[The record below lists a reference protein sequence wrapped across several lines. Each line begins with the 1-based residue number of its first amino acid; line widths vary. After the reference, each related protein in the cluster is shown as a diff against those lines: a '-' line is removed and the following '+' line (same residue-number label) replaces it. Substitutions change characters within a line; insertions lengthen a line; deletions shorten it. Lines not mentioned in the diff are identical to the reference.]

1 MAQPRLARAVHVR
14 SDAGACLPLQHYS
27 LLSLPTEGSI
37 VAIMSNGKPKVEIPA
52 WQRAAQPK
60 PAPADDPVYSQ
71 PQNAESQATESDNV
85 EVKEV
90 AVESEGQTANAANEA
105 DVTPVATATQQEDSA
120 KNQHVFQSEDFDTF
134 KQRQQ
139 PPAQPQTQQEQ
150 RPAPPPIITYPE
162 FLVEAHKPPPLITPT
177 RVLNTLY
184 AAGGLATIL
193 YAASKYIINPMVD
206 NLSESRHEFLTHS
219 QSKVDVLNE
228 RLSKLVSKQP
238 GTKGASSEVDDD
250 TDSEIS
256 DPTEL
261 YHRDMGTQTEAPP
274 EPKSLIVENNEK
286 DHVEWATN
294 GLKIIESHMNEMAD
308 ASDKSGEAHKDRLE
322 KMNNL
327 RHYLDQLIYGTVGGP
342 LWTEDSIKNAY
353 GNGTTGTESKKE
365 DDAIEEL
372 KKEIRGVKGVLL
384 SAKRFPPVGRPMQ
397 TSA

>member
-1 MAQPRLARAVHVR
+1 
-14 SDAGACLPLQHYS
+14 
-27 LLSLPTEGSI
+27 
-37 VAIMSNGKPKVEIPA
+37 MSNGKPKVEIPA
-52 WQRAAQPK
+52 WQRAAQTR

-71 PQNAESQATESDNV
+71 PQNAESQPTEVDKV
-85 EVKEV
+85 DLKDV
-90 AVESEGQTANAANEA
+90 AVTDEGSAESIEHEA
-105 DVTPVATATQQEDSA
+105 QKEPVVTVSQAEDA
-120 KNQHVFQSEDFDTF
+120 KKHQHIFQSDDFDTF

-139 PPAQPQTQQEQ
+139 PPAQPRPQQEQ
-150 RPAPPPIITYPE
+150 RPVAPPIITYPE

-177 RVLNTLY
+177 RVLNMLY

-206 NLSESRHEFLTHS
+206 NLSEARHEFLTHS

-228 RLSKLVSKQP
+228 RLSNLVSKQP
-238 GTKGASSEVDDD
+238 GTKPASSDIEDD

-274 EPKSLIVENNEK
+274 EPKSLIVENGEK

-294 GLKIIESHMNEMAD
+294 GLKIIESHINEMAD

-353 GNGTTGTESKKE
+353 GNGINGTDGKKE
-365 DDAIEEL
+365 NDAIEEL

-384 SAKRFPPVGRPMQ
+384 SAKRFPPVSRPMQ
-397 TSA
+397 APA